1 MVTTLPQIINT
12 LIYAV
17 IGIVALGTGFVVF
30 DLLTP
35 GKLWQ
40 EIRENQNVAVAQF
53 AGLFALGLAIIVAA
67 AIHG

>member
-1 MVTTLPQIINT
+1 MVTTLPQMLNA
-12 LIYAV
+12 LIYALM
-17 IGIVALGTGFVVF
+17 GIVVLGVGFVVF
-30 DLLTP
+30 DMLTP

>member
-1 MVTTLPQIINT
+1 MMTTLPQIINSIIFA
-12 LIYAV
+12 LM
-17 IGIVALGTGFVVF
+17 GIVVLGIGFVVF
-30 DLLTP
+30 DMLTP